1 MAHIYYVLFILTLF
15 PFVLTWMT
23 AYVRFK
29 QLGKIDNRN
38 PRGQYAELK
47 GLGARLVAA
56 QNNCWEALI
65 IFVAVTFIAYANN
78 VDMHQFDTIAWVY
91 LALRVLFV
99 ICYAKGLGLIR
110 SLVFVAS
117 MLCCLYIATSAF

>member
-91 LALRVLFV
+91 LGLRVLFV

-117 MLCCLYIATSAF
+117 MLCCFYIATFAF